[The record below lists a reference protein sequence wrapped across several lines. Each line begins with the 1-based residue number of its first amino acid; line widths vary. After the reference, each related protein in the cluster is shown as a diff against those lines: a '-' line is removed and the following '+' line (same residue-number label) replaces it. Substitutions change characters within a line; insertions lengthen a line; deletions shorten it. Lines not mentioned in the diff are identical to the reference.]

1 MMTQVSSGIGRSLGL
16 TCRVLLNVLIL
27 GLLTWGFSSNL
38 FAQDAA
44 RSATEAIK
52 ETVDQVFTV
61 LDDDELNAPD
71 RAKERLNFLEEIV
84 ARRFDFEEMGK
95 RTLGAHWRTLNAGQ
109 QKEFVRL
116 FQHFLSGTYAGS
128 IDGYVGGHVEYVKE
142 RRKGEFAEV
151 QTKIV
156 TKTLTVPVDY
166 RLLKRSNTWRVYDVV
181 IDGISLVKNYRGQFG
196 RIIKT
201 DSFETLLEKLQNK
214 IAQPSR

>member
-1 MMTQVSSGIGRSLGL
+1 MMTQGSSGIGRLMGS

-27 GLLTWGFSSNL
+27 GFLTWGFSANL
-38 FAQDAA
+38 VAQAA
-44 RSATEAIK
+44 AGSATDAIK
-52 ETVDQVFTV
+52 ETVDQVFAV
-61 LDDDELNAPD
+61 IDDESLTAQD
-71 RAKERLNFLEEIV
+71 KAKERLTLLEDIV

-95 RTLGAHWRTLNAGQ
+95 RTLGSHWRTLNAGQ

-142 RRKGEFAEV
+142 RRKGAFAEV

-156 TKTLTVPVDY
+156 TKKLAVPVDY
-166 RLLKRSNTWRVYDVV
+166 RLLQRSNTWRVYDVV

-196 RIIKT
+196 RILKT
-201 DSFETLLEKLQNK
+201 DSFDTLLEKLRNK
-214 IAQPSR
+214 VAQP

>member
-1 MMTQVSSGIGRSLGL
+1 MMTQGSSGIGRLMGA

-27 GLLTWGFSSNL
+27 GFLTWGFSANL
-38 FAQDAA
+38 FAQAA
-44 RSATEAIK
+44 AGSATDAIK
-52 ETVDQVFTV
+52 ETVDQVFAV
-61 LDDDELNAPD
+61 IDDEALTAPD
-71 RAKERLNFLEEIV
+71 RAKERLTLLEDIV

-95 RTLGAHWRTLNAGQ
+95 RTLGSHWRTLNAGQ

-156 TKTLTVPVDY
+156 TKKLAVPVDY

-196 RIIKT
+196 RILKT
-201 DSFETLLEKLQNK
+201 DSFDTLLEKLRNK
-214 IAQPSR
+214 VAQP

>member
-1 MMTQVSSGIGRSLGL
+1 MTQGSSGIGRLMGS

-27 GLLTWGFSSNL
+27 GFLTWGFSANL
-38 FAQDAA
+38 VAQAA
-44 RSATEAIK
+44 AGSATDAIK
-52 ETVDQVFTV
+52 ETVDQVFAV
-61 LDDDELNAPD
+61 IDDEALTAPD
-71 RAKERLNFLEEIV
+71 RAKERLTLLEDIV

-95 RTLGAHWRTLNAGQ
+95 RTLGSHWRTLNAGQ

-142 RRKGEFAEV
+142 RRKGAFAEV

-156 TKTLTVPVDY
+156 TKKLAVPVDY

-196 RIIKT
+196 RILKT
-201 DSFETLLEKLQNK
+201 DSFDTLLEKLQNK
-214 IAQPSR
+214 VAEP

>member
-1 MMTQVSSGIGRSLGL
+1 MMTQGSSGIGRLMGS

-27 GLLTWGFSSNL
+27 GFLTWGFSANL
-38 FAQDAA
+38 VAQAA
-44 RSATEAIK
+44 AGSATDAIK
-52 ETVDQVFTV
+52 ETVDQVFAV
-61 LDDDELNAPD
+61 IDDEALTAPD
-71 RAKERLNFLEEIV
+71 RAKERLTLLEDIV

-95 RTLGAHWRTLNAGQ
+95 RTLGSHWRTLNAGQ

-156 TKTLTVPVDY
+156 TKKLAVPVDY

-196 RIIKT
+196 RILKT
-201 DSFETLLEKLQNK
+201 DSFDTLLEKLRNK
-214 IAQPSR
+214 VAQP

>member
-1 MMTQVSSGIGRSLGL
+1 MTQDSSGIGRLMGS

-27 GLLTWGFSSNL
+27 GFLTWGFSANL
-38 FAQDAA
+38 LSQAA
-44 RSATEAIK
+44 TGSATDAIK
-52 ETVDQVFTV
+52 ETVDQVFAV
-61 LDDDELNAPD
+61 LDDEALTAPD
-71 RAKERLNFLEEIV
+71 GAKKRLNLLEDIV
-84 ARRFDFEEMGK
+84 ARRFDFEEMAK
-95 RTLGAHWRTLNAGQ
+95 RTLGSHWRTLNAGQ

-116 FQHFLSGTYAGS
+116 FQHFLSGTYAGN
-128 IDGYVGGHVEYVKE
+128 IDGYVGGRVEYVKE

-156 TKTLTVPVDY
+156 TKKLAVPVDY

-214 IAQPSR
+214 LAQP

>member
-1 MMTQVSSGIGRSLGL
+1 MMTQGSSGIGRLMGS

-27 GLLTWGFSSNL
+27 GFLTWGFSANL

-44 RSATEAIK
+44 GSATDAIK
-52 ETVDQVFTV
+52 ETVDQVFAV
-61 LDDDELNAPD
+61 IDDEALTAPD
-71 RAKERLNFLEEIV
+71 RAKERLTLLEDIV

-95 RTLGAHWRTLNAGQ
+95 RTLGSHWRTLNAGQ

-142 RRKGEFAEV
+142 RRKGAFAEV

-156 TKTLTVPVDY
+156 TKKLAVPVDY

-196 RIIKT
+196 RILKT
-201 DSFETLLEKLQNK
+201 DSFDTLLEKLRNK
-214 IAQPSR
+214 VAQP

>member
-1 MMTQVSSGIGRSLGL
+1 MMTQGSSGIGRLMGS

-27 GLLTWGFSSNL
+27 GFLTWGFSANL
-38 FAQDAA
+38 VAQAA
-44 RSATEAIK
+44 AGSATDAIK
-52 ETVDQVFTV
+52 EMVDQVFAV
-61 LDDDELNAPD
+61 IDDEALTAPD
-71 RAKERLNFLEEIV
+71 RAKERLTLLEDIV

-95 RTLGAHWRTLNAGQ
+95 RTLGSHWRTLNAGQ

-142 RRKGEFAEV
+142 RRKGAFAEV

-156 TKTLTVPVDY
+156 TKKLAVPVDY
-166 RLLKRSNTWRVYDVV
+166 RLLQRSNTWRVYDVV

-196 RIIKT
+196 RILKT
-201 DSFETLLEKLQNK
+201 DSFDTLLEKLQNK
-214 IAQPSR
+214 VAQP